1 MMWNSVE
8 EFFFMGGYGLYVW
21 SSFGVCAL
29 FFILEPLLI
38 KVRQKAIIERLRRE
52 VKARKYDEGQE

>member
-1 MMWNSVE
+1 
-8 EFFFMGGYGLYVW
+8 VW

-38 KVRQKAIIERLRRE
+38 KLQHRAIIERLRRE
-52 VKARKYDEGQE
+52 VKAKKYDEGQE

>member
-1 MMWNSVE
+1 MWNSVE
-8 EFFFMGGYGLYVW
+8 DFFLMGGYGFYVW

-38 KVRQKAIIERLRRE
+38 KLQHRAIIERLRRE
-52 VKARKYDEGQE
+52 VKAKKYDEGQE